1 MDRQENQDEHA
12 AEERREQKIAVV
24 TDSAADIPYE
34 LAERLGIQIVPNTI
48 VIEGQSLLDGKDF
61 ERDTFYEQLP
71 KMKNSPTTATASP
84 GAYQQLYES
93 LLEKGFQHIL
103 SIHPSGLLSGII
115 NAASTA
121 AQSCS
126 QCVHVID
133 SGSVSMGLG
142 FQVLAAAEAV
152 ITEGAHSSAHSLES
166 VLKLL
171 EELRG
176 RVRVVAMLD
185 TLEYVRRS
193 GRVSWARAR
202 LGELLHVKPFIEV
215 RDGQVLSL
223 GEART
228 HRKGV
233 NRLVELLHAQGPLE
247 RLAIVHTNAE
257 LEARQVLEDY
267 RQQLQAQQTAL
278 ALQAEPLFV
287 NITTVIGAHVG
298 PGALGFAAVVK

>member
-1 MDRQENQDEHA
+1 MNMQEDEGGHA
-12 AEERREQKIAVV
+12 AEAQPGLEIAVV
-24 TDSAADIPYE
+24 TDSAADIPYD
-34 LAERLGIQIVPNTI
+34 LAERLGIQIVPNTL
-48 VIEGQSLLDGKDF
+48 VIEGQSVLDGKDF
-61 ERDTFYEQLP
+61 ERVAFYEQLP
-71 KMKNSPTTATASP
+71 KMKSSPTTATAAP
-84 GAYQQLYES
+84 GAYQLLHES
-93 LLEKGFQHIL
+93 LLEKGFKHIL
-103 SIHPSGLLSGII
+103 SIHPSALLSGII

-121 AQSCS
+121 AQSCGQS
-126 QCVHVID
+126 VHVID

-152 ITEGAHSSAHSLES
+152 ITGGAQSLES

-171 EELRG
+171 EDLRG

-233 NRLVELLHAQGPLE
+233 NRLVELLHAQGPLD

-267 RQQLQAQQTAL
+267 RQQLQAQQTAP